1 MPPTYRAEALIG
13 RYQCAINTRRSYCN
27 LILPHWGSQGR
38 GSACQANYQ
47 EIGQQKSSRETF
59 RGLTLY
65 RSRFSPYFLA
75 HTVVLYEKVLSFS
88 RSLLSLLSTMLVP
101 VLTLFSAFAFHALAA
116 GNALAT
122 IAPCPIATIT
132 AAPPP
137 ITVTAQHQDV
147 STCRVVTKC
156 AHGSCSRDLVWDT
169 WTFVST
175 TIPFNWN
182 GTAMQSTVVTDIRQ
196 PVTVSNW
203 YTTIPILPTVTSN
216 ATGIF
221 RGNATGIRPTG
232 YQTPAPSYTTIA
244 RNWVVP
250 YNQLGPLAIP
260 GYGGSGL
267 CGKCNMNEAGAR
279 EQAVTVTECG
289 SDGVD
294 PRCVK
299 YVEHWVSRSSPARWH
314 KTEVA
319 LTATTIVPRPG
330 TYTFGFGQVAPPHT
344 FTGPSST
351 WIAPGHPYSVSVTRT
366 CTSAPHTFNIK
377 TTITKTLTYTAPPST
392 RPGTATTACPFPT
405 GPRPFPGFSKTS
417 STSWSPN
424 TLGDD
429 SARRPWLDWPTQST
443 PASTKT
449 GPAESD
455 NTGPPPNNRPPP
467 STLRTTVTS
476 YRNSTNPQP
485 THTNS
490 TIVRPILTN
499 SNSSSSTPFPITD
512 RTITLAPPV
521 IGTAR
526 PSSSSPPTPS
536 FLVRLEALNGTLLRR
551 ETRYI
556 MFQGNGAFSTSDLSQ
571 AASFQL
577 IGDTLYHDTYPVGA
591 YETEGSEILGQQS
604 PGRNVNGWSR
614 TGNKLSFAPAKLG
627 FCVTEGKAVIVQ
639 LTSKFQGDCAPY
651 ELVVDGVIA
660 NSMISFTTST
670 RSGTAT

>member
-1 MPPTYRAEALIG
+1 VCHQHSPLVLQFDPATLGEP
-13 RYQCAINTRRSYCN
+13 RSA
-27 LILPHWGSQGR
+27 
-38 GSACQANYQ
+38 SACQANYQ
-47 EIGQQKSSRETF
+47 EIGQQNGSRETF

-75 HTVVLYEKVLSFS
+75 HTVVLYQKVLSFS

-116 GNALAT
+116 DNALAT

-203 YTTIPILPTVTSN
+203 YTTIPVLPTVTSN
-216 ATGIF
+216 ATGAF
-221 RGNATGIRPTG
+221 WGNATGIRPTG
-232 YQTPAPSYTTIA
+232 YRTPAPSYTTIA

-267 CGKCNMNEAGAR
+267 CGKCNMNEAGTR

-289 SDGVD
+289 SGGGD

-299 YVEHWVSRSSPARWH
+299 YVEHWVSSSAPATWH
-314 KTEVA
+314 ETRVA
-319 LTATTIVPRPG
+319 LTVSTVVPRPG
-330 TYTFGFGQVAPPHT
+330 TYTFVFGHVAPPHT

-351 WIAPGHPYSVSVTRT
+351 WTAPGHPYSVSVTRT

-377 TTITKTLTYTAPPST
+377 TTMFKRLTYTAPPST
-392 RPGTATTACPFPT
+392 RPGTATTPCPFPT

-417 STSWSPN
+417 STSWSP
-424 TLGDD
+424 TTVGDD
-429 SARRPWLDWPTQST
+429 SARRPWLDWPAQST

-449 GPAESD
+449 GPAASD
-455 NTGPPPNNRPPP
+455 NTGRPPNNRPPP
-467 STLRTTVTS
+467 STFRTMITS
-476 YRNSTNPQP
+476 YRNSTNLH
-485 THTNS
+485 TLTNS
-490 TIVRPILTN
+490 TIARPTFTN
-499 SNSSSSTPFPITD
+499 STSSSTTFPITN

-526 PSSSSPPTPS
+526 PSGSISPTPS
-536 FLVRLEALNGTLLRR
+536 FLLRLETLNGTLLRR
-551 ETRYI
+551 ETRYM

-577 IGDTLYHDTYPVGA
+577 IGDILYHDTYPVGA

-639 LTSKFQGDCAPY
+639 LTSKFQGDCALY

-660 NSMISFTTST
+660 NPMISFTTST